1 MALASTS
8 RVQMLYKPEAVF
20 GVIDSSGNPYNLRI
34 TGEGLNFD
42 LSKEMSQEINAD
54 RSVSSAI
61 PVSAQ
66 SAGNIQ
72 GELQYAEY
80 DRLIAAT
87 MQGSW
92 SPFSVDGISDAF
104 TGSFGATTITASVAT
119 SGSSAWST
127 LAKGQFITVGP
138 NSGLNSGKTFRIS
151 PSVAPTDTVITLD
164 AGTPAIVEASVANST
179 IRASRLTHGT
189 TQTSFSF
196 ERQALDVGQYLAYTG
211 QTPSKMSIQIAS
223 GSLSTISFDFMGK
236 GATRGSSSR
245 LPGSPVASYDYDI
258 HSGVFGSSL
267 QIWEGGSPLSGVY
280 VKSLTLDFDNSLR
293 MQEAIG
299 TLGAVAIASGTI
311 NASVS
316 MQMYFSNGAMFDK
329 FLANTNTE
337 LVFSSF
343 DGNGNGYVFTCP
355 RANIA
360 THNVVAGSKDQD
372 LMVDVTFNLLRDASN
387 ATPALRKV
395 LIIDR
400 MGAAIT

>member
-20 GVIDSSGNPYNLRI
+20 GVIDTSGNPYNLRI
-34 TGEGLNFD
+34 TGEGLTFD

-80 DRLIAAT
+80 DRFMAAC
-87 MQGSW
+87 MQGTW
-92 SPFSVDGISDAF
+92 GQFSTDGVSDPF
-104 TGSFGATTITASVAT
+104 TGSFGTTTITASSAT
-119 SGSSAWST
+119 TGASAFSL
-127 LAKGQFITVGP
+127 LARGQFFTVGP
-138 NSGLNSGKTFRIS
+138 NSGVNSGRTFRVS
-151 PSVAPTDTVITLD
+151 PTVAPTDTVITLD
-164 AGTPAIVEASVANST
+164 DGTPATVEASVPNAT
-179 IRASRLTHGT
+179 IRTSRLTHGT
-189 TQTSFSF
+189 TQTSFSL
-196 ERQALDVGQYLAYTG
+196 ERQALDVNQYLVYTG

-236 GATRGSSSR
+236 GAARGGSTQ
-245 LPGSPVASYDYDI
+245 LPGTPVASYDYDI

-267 QIWEGGSPLSGVY
+267 QIWEGGDPLSGVY

-316 MQMYFSNGAMFDK
+316 MQMYFSNGNMFDK
-329 FLANTNTE
+329 FLDNTNTE

-387 ATPALRKV
+387 ADAALRKV

-400 MGAAIT
+400 MGAAVA